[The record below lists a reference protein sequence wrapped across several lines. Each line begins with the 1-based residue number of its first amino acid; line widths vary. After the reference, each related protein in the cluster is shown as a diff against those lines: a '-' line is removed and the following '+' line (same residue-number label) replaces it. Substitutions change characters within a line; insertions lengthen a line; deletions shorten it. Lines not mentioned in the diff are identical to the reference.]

1 MIMNDITRKYLNNFI
16 ADFESASKICK
27 WDGATSAATMAA
39 VLIGNDLPTDIESIR
54 RAQQVIKKNVGVF
67 SGLRSGYARNIVTA
81 AVAMS
86 DDQESAIRT
95 IAKIEEDLKPGMFES
110 FQWIICATMIY
121 LNSENGDY
129 KTVVDRTRMIYNDVA
144 KNHPIIG
151 GGKHVANCA
160 LLAMSD
166 KDPYYIS
173 EEYEE
178 CYKELVKLYGRG
190 SATLYT
196 AAAMSLFGGGADIKA
211 EKVKMLHQT
220 LKGMRFHFATEGLEI
235 IALISG
241 LFGDNPQDILR
252 DMAEVSKEL
261 TKVKGMGAWGV
272 GDKVRNML
280 AATIVIDACT
290 EDRKEACFAKQA
302 IMNILCQTM
311 SDNDSAAVV
320 VTTM

>member
-1 MIMNDITRKYLNNFI
+1 MNDITRKYLNNFI
-16 ADFESASKICK
+16 ADFENAKKINR
-27 WDGATSAATMAA
+27 WDGAAQAATMSA
-39 VLIGNDLPTDIESIR
+39 VFIGNDLPTDVEAIR

-86 DDQESAIRT
+86 DDQESAVRT
-95 IAKIEEDLKPGMFES
+95 IEKIESALKPGMFES

-121 LNSENGDY
+121 LNCENGDY
-129 KTVVDRTRMIYNDVA
+129 MTAVERTRMIYNDVA
-144 KNHPIIG
+144 KNHPVIG
-151 GGKHVANCA
+151 SGKHVANCA

-178 CYKELVKLYGRG
+178 CYKELVKRYGKG
-190 SATLYT
+190 SATLYA

-211 EKVKMLHQT
+211 EKVWMLHKT
-220 LKGMRFHFATEGLEI
+220 LKNMRFHFTTDGLEI

-241 LFGDNPQDILR
+241 LFGENPQDILR
-252 DMAEVSKEL
+252 DMEEVSKEL
-261 TKVKGMGAWGV
+261 SKIKGMGAWGV

-302 IMNILCQTM
+302 IMNILCQAM
-311 SDNDSAAVV
+311 SDNDATAVM

>member
-1 MIMNDITRKYLNNFI
+1 MNDITRKYLNNFI
-16 ADFESASKICK
+16 ADFESAKKICR
-27 WDGATSAATMAA
+27 WDGAASAATMAA
-39 VLIGNDLPTDIESIR
+39 TFIGNDLPTDINAITK
-54 RAQQVIKKNVGVF
+54 AQQVIKKNAGVF
-67 SGLRSGYARNIVTA
+67 SGLRFGYARNIVTA
-81 AVAMS
+81 AVSMA
-86 DDQESAIRT
+86 DDQESAIKT
-95 IAKIEEDLKPGMFES
+95 IAKIEADLKPGMFES

-129 KTVVDRTRMIYNDVA
+129 ETAVNRTRMIYNDIA

-151 GGKHVANCA
+151 GSKHVANCA

-166 KDPYYIS
+166 KDPIYVS

-178 CYKELVKLYGRG
+178 CYKELIKIYGKG
-190 SATLYT
+190 SASLYA

-220 LKGMRFHFATEGLEI
+220 LKGMRFHFTTDGLEI

-241 LFGDNPQDILR
+241 LFGENPQDILR
-252 DMAEVSKEL
+252 DMVEVSNEL
-261 TKVKGMGAWGV
+261 SKVKGMGAWGV

-302 IMNILCQTM
+302 IMNILCQSM
-311 SDNDSAAVV
+311 SDNDTTAVM

>member
-1 MIMNDITRKYLNNFI
+1 MNDITRKYLNNFI
-16 ADFESASKICK
+16 ADFESAKKVCK
-27 WDGATSAATMAA
+27 WDGNTSATTMAA
-39 VLIGNDLPTDIESIR
+39 VYIGNDMPTDINAITN
-54 RAQQVIKKNVGVF
+54 AQKVIKKNVGYF
-67 SGLRSGYARNIVTA
+67 SGMRFGYARNIVTA
-81 AVAMS
+81 AVSMT
-86 DDQESAIRT
+86 DDQESAIKA

-110 FQWIICATMIY
+110 FQWIICAAMIY
-121 LNSENGDY
+121 LNSEDY
-129 KTVVDRTRMIYNDVA
+129 GEAVSRTRMIYNEIA
-144 KNHPIIG
+144 NNHPIIG
-151 GGKHVANCA
+151 SSKHVANCA

-166 KDPYYIS
+166 KDPVHIS

-178 CYKELVKLYGRG
+178 CYKELVKIYGKG
-190 SATLYT
+190 SSTLYA

-220 LKGMRFHFATEGLEI
+220 LKGMRFHFATDGLEI

-241 LFGDNPQDILR
+241 LFGENPQDILR
-252 DMAEVSKEL
+252 DMVEVSSEL
-261 TKVKGMGAWGV
+261 SKVKGMGSWGV

-311 SDNDSAAVV
+311 SDNDSTAVV
-320 VTTM
+320 VATM

>member
-1 MIMNDITRKYLNNFI
+1 MNDITRKYLNNFI
-16 ADFESASKICK
+16 ADFESAKKICR
-27 WDGATSAATMAA
+27 WDGAAQAATMSA
-39 VLIGNDLPTDIESIR
+39 VFIGNDLPTDVEAIR

-67 SGLRSGYARNIVTA
+67 SGLRSGYARNIVAA

-86 DDQESAIRT
+86 DDQESAVRT
-95 IAKIEEDLKPGMFES
+95 IEKIESALKPGMFES

-129 KTVVDRTRMIYNDVA
+129 MTAVERTRMIYNDVA
-144 KNHPIIG
+144 KNHPVIG
-151 GGKHVANCA
+151 SGKHVANCA

-178 CYKELVKLYGRG
+178 CYKELVKRYGKG
-190 SATLYT
+190 SATLYA

-211 EKVKMLHQT
+211 EKVWMLHKT
-220 LKGMRFHFATEGLEI
+220 LKNMRFHFTTDGLEI

-241 LFGDNPQDILR
+241 LFGENPQDILR
-252 DMAEVSKEL
+252 DMEEVSKEL
-261 TKVKGMGAWGV
+261 SKIKGMGAWGV

-290 EDRKEACFAKQA
+290 EDRKEAYFAKQA
-302 IMNILCQTM
+302 IMNILCQAM
-311 SDNDSAAVV
+311 SDNDATAVM